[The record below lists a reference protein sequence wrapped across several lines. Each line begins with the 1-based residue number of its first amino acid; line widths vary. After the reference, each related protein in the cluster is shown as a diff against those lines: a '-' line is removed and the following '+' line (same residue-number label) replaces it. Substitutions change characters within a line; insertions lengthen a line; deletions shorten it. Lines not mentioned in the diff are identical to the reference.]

1 MAFNYIIN
9 VTGDCNNT
17 SNGVINFIVSGGSQP
32 YTVQWVDPVLSTDV
46 NIVSS
51 VTKTN
56 LVSGTYSIRVNDS
69 SLPENQVEFINI
81 PVSSGVCC
89 SILNVDNTTCS
100 LNNGSVTGTSTTQY
114 SSTNYSLYH
123 GDGVFSQSATTNQDN
138 IIFGSLTAGTYYMTV
153 LDLGGCTGRSQNFIV
168 EESEPL
174 NYGLY
179 MVPNSAC
186 GGTPIGKITITG
198 ITGQPPFTYL
208 WDTGASGNTITGLT
222 AGGYS
227 VTVTDGYG
235 CQLSKGET
243 VVNVSQLGFG
253 TFTSTPPTCFA
264 ADGTISLTV
273 TGGTSPY
280 YYSASTG
287 DVLIS
292 YSQTYTISG
301 LSSGGYGFSVTD
313 AGLCQLN
320 VSTSI
325 TSVNSMSSVSVNTTN
340 STCSSVNGEILISV
354 VGGVTPYTYTLV
366 SPGGNTTN
374 ISGSQTAQL
383 FSNLSSGTYS
393 VAVSD
398 SSGCAYIE
406 EVTIIAENKYTIST
420 QVSGTTCGGSNGAVT
435 IFTTP
440 GYTLPL
446 DYSIDNGVYDI
457 IDTTLTSVTFN
468 NLTAGNHVVSVSDA
482 NDCIQTANIL
492 ILGSTPLDFS
502 LYSTSCGT
510 GNSGKITA
518 FINQGETPF
527 SFNWSNNVPNNPQQ
541 IQVSGLTGGT
551 YSLTIVGSDGCSL
564 SRTTTISCNATLTS
578 YQTYVMGSEVF
589 NIESPTKFGLL
600 QMLNEGF
607 YDLTVD
613 NTGCDLVSATFT
625 AKVSVTPLD
634 LTTSETFYTSTSL
647 GDEPQDNLY
656 YDTITQLLLSIPGVG
671 SVTVNPLENIITI
684 ETTRGND
691 TLQGQEIIIDLII
704 EYDIICLT

>member
-17 SNGVINFIVSGGSQP
+17 SDGIINLIISGGSSP

-46 NIVSS
+46 NVISS

-56 LVSGTYSIRVNDS
+56 LVSGTYSISVNDS
-69 SLPENQVEFINI
+69 TLPENEVEFINI

-138 IIFGSLTAGTYYMTV
+138 VIFGSLTAGTYYMTV

-208 WDTGASGNTITGLT
+208 WNGGSSGTTITGLT

-235 CQLSKGET
+235 CQLSKSAT
-243 VVNVSQLGFG
+243 VDNVSQLGFG
-253 TFTSTPPTCFA
+253 TFTSTPPSCFA

-273 TGGTSPY
+273 TGGTAPY

-287 DVLIS
+287 DVSIS

-383 FSNLSSGTYS
+383 FSNLSSGTYT

-398 SSGCAYIE
+398 SSGCAYME
-406 EVTIIAENKYTIST
+406 EATIVAENKYTIST
-420 QVSGTTCGGSNGAVT
+420 QVSGTTCGGANGAVT

-440 GYTLPL
+440 GSTLPL

-468 NLTAGNHVVSVSDA
+468 NLTAGNHVVTVSDA
-482 NDCIQTANIL
+482 DDCIQTANIL
-492 ILGSTPLDFS
+492 ILGSSQLDFS

-671 SVTVNPLENIITI
+671 SVTVNPLENTITI

>member
-1 MAFNYIIN
+1 MAFSYNIN
-9 VTGDCNNT
+9 VTGDCSGS
-17 SNGVINFIVSGGSQP
+17 SNGVIDLSISGGSQP
-32 YTVQWVDPVLSTDV
+32 FTVEWITPALATDIVLT
-46 NIVSS
+46 S

-56 LVSGTYSIRVNDS
+56 LVGATYSIKVTDS
-69 SLPENQVEFINI
+69 SLPTNQVEYLNI
-81 PVSSGVCC
+81 PVSNGVCC
-89 SILNVDNTTCS
+89 SILNVNNTTCS
-100 LNNGSVTGTSTTQY
+100 FNNGSVTGTSTTEY
-114 SSTNYSLYH
+114 SSTDYFLYH
-123 GDGVFSQSATTNQDN
+123 NDGVFSQSATTNQN
-138 IIFGSLTAGTYYMTV
+138 NVVFGSLTAGTYYMTV

-168 EESEPL
+168 EESEGL

-186 GGTPIGKITITG
+186 GGTPMGKISITG
-198 ITGQPPFTYL
+198 LTGQPPFTYL
-208 WDTGASGNTITGLT
+208 WNDGSSGTTITGLT

-227 VTVTDGYG
+227 VTVIDGYG

-243 VVNVSQLGFG
+243 VVNVAQLGFG
-253 TFTSTPPTCFA
+253 TFTSTPPSCFS

-320 VSTSI
+320 ASTSI

-340 STCSSVNGEILISV
+340 STCSSVDGEILISV
-354 VGGVTPYTYTLV
+354 VGGVTPYTYSLI
-366 SPGGNTTN
+366 SPGGSVTN
-374 ISGSQTAQL
+374 ISGTQTAQL
-383 FSNLSSGTYS
+383 FSNLTSGTYS

-398 SSGCAYIE
+398 SSGCGYLE

-420 QVSGTTCGGSNGAVT
+420 QVLGTTCGGSNGAVT

-440 GYTLPL
+440 GSTLPL

-468 NLTAGNHVVSVSDA
+468 NLSAGNHTVTVSDA
-482 NDCIQTANIL
+482 TNCIQTANIL
-492 ILGSTPLDFS
+492 IIGSVPIDFS

-510 GNSGKITA
+510 GNLGKITA
-518 FINQGETPF
+518 FINQGATPF
-527 SFNWSNNVPNNPQQ
+527 SFNWSDNIPGNPQQ

-551 YSLTIVGSDGCSL
+551 YSLILVGDNGCSL
-564 SRTTTISCNATLTS
+564 SRSTTITCNQSLTS

-589 NIESPTKFGLL
+589 NIASPTKFGLL
-600 QMLNEGF
+600 QMLNEGY
-607 YDLTVD
+607 YDLTLG
-613 NTGCDLVSATFT
+613 NTGCDLNSATFT
-625 AKVSVTPLD
+625 AKVSVNPLG
-634 LTTSETFYTSTSL
+634 LTASETFYTSTSL
-647 GDEPQDNLY
+647 VIPPSDNLY

-671 SVTVNPLENIITI
+671 GVVVKPTENLITI

-704 EYDIICLT
+704 VYDIICLT

>member
-1 MAFNYIIN
+1 
-9 VTGDCNNT
+9 
-17 SNGVINFIVSGGSQP
+17 
-32 YTVQWVDPVLSTDV
+32 
-46 NIVSS
+46 
-51 VTKTN
+51 
-56 LVSGTYSIRVNDS
+56 
-69 SLPENQVEFINI
+69 
-81 PVSSGVCC
+81 
-89 SILNVDNTTCS
+89 
-100 LNNGSVTGTSTTQY
+100 
-114 SSTNYSLYH
+114 
-123 GDGVFSQSATTNQDN
+123 
-138 IIFGSLTAGTYYMTV
+138 
-153 LDLGGCTGRSQNFIV
+153 
-168 EESEPL
+168 
-174 NYGLY
+174 
-179 MVPNSAC
+179 
-186 GGTPIGKITITG
+186 
-198 ITGQPPFTYL
+198 
-208 WDTGASGNTITGLT
+208 
-222 AGGYS
+222 
-227 VTVTDGYG
+227 
-235 CQLSKGET
+235 
-243 VVNVSQLGFG
+243 
-253 TFTSTPPTCFA
+253 
-264 ADGTISLTV
+264 
-273 TGGTSPY
+273 
-280 YYSASTG
+280 
-287 DVLIS
+287 LIS

-301 LSSGGYGFSVTD
+301 LSSGGYEFSVTD

-320 VSTSI
+320 VGTSI

-383 FSNLSSGTYS
+383 FSNLSSGTYT

-398 SSGCAYIE
+398 SSGCAYME
-406 EVTIIAENKYTIST
+406 EATIVAENKYTIST
-420 QVSGTTCGGSNGAVT
+420 QVSGTTCGGANGAVT

-440 GYTLPL
+440 GSTLPL

-482 NDCIQTANIL
+482 DDCIQTANIL
-492 ILGSTPLDFS
+492 ILGSSQLDFS

-671 SVTVNPLENIITI
+671 SVTVNPLENTITI

>member
-564 SRTTTISCNATLTS
+564 SRRTTISCNATLTS

-607 YDLTVD
+607 YDLTID

>member
-292 YSQTYTISG
+292 
-301 LSSGGYGFSVTD
+301 
-313 AGLCQLN
+313 
-320 VSTSI
+320 
-325 TSVNSMSSVSVNTTN
+325 
-340 STCSSVNGEILISV
+340 
-354 VGGVTPYTYTLV
+354 
-366 SPGGNTTN
+366 
-374 ISGSQTAQL
+374 
-383 FSNLSSGTYS
+383 
-393 VAVSD
+393 
-398 SSGCAYIE
+398 
-406 EVTIIAENKYTIST
+406 
-420 QVSGTTCGGSNGAVT
+420 
-435 IFTTP
+435 
-440 GYTLPL
+440 
-446 DYSIDNGVYDI
+446 
-457 IDTTLTSVTFN
+457 
-468 NLTAGNHVVSVSDA
+468 
-482 NDCIQTANIL
+482 
-492 ILGSTPLDFS
+492 
-502 LYSTSCGT
+502 
-510 GNSGKITA
+510 
-518 FINQGETPF
+518 
-527 SFNWSNNVPNNPQQ
+527 
-541 IQVSGLTGGT
+541 
-551 YSLTIVGSDGCSL
+551 
-564 SRTTTISCNATLTS
+564 
-578 YQTYVMGSEVF
+578 
-589 NIESPTKFGLL
+589 
-600 QMLNEGF
+600 
-607 YDLTVD
+607 
-613 NTGCDLVSATFT
+613 
-625 AKVSVTPLD
+625 
-634 LTTSETFYTSTSL
+634 
-647 GDEPQDNLY
+647 
-656 YDTITQLLLSIPGVG
+656 
-671 SVTVNPLENIITI
+671 
-684 ETTRGND
+684 
-691 TLQGQEIIIDLII
+691 
-704 EYDIICLT
+704 